1 MAWLK
6 KFIDYSR
13 DVKQYSK
20 LCTCPAHTEYQTAII
35 FHAAK
40 KLKLDLEILSRLS
53 SENQDPVAPG
63 GLNFTDLSDENK
75 KKIFEDLTSE
85 LCELDEKF
93 VSLAK
98 NLVILKYLMRS
109 FYHYG
114 NIKKFEV
121 DILYTPIS
129 KIYNANKAAI
139 NSG

>member
-1 MAWLK
+1 MGWLK
-6 KFIDYSR
+6 KFVDYS
-13 DVKQYSK
+13 KNIEKFSN

-35 FHAAK
+35 FHSAK
-40 KLKLDLEILSRLS
+40 KLKLDLEILSRLA
-53 SENQDPVAPG
+53 SENQDSQVPDG
-63 GLNFTDLSDENK
+63 IHFSGISNENK
-75 KKIFEDLTSE
+75 KKVFEDLTSE

-93 VSLAK
+93 ISIPK

-114 NIKKFEV
+114 DIKKFEV

-129 KIYNANKAAI
+129 KVYNANKATI

>member
-1 MAWLK
+1 MGWLK
-6 KFIDYSR
+6 KFVDYS
-13 DVKQYSK
+13 KNIEKFSN

-35 FHAAK
+35 FHSAK
-40 KLKLDLEILSRLS
+40 KLKLDIEILNRLT
-53 SENQDPVAPG
+53 SENQDPVAPA
-63 GLNFTDLSDENK
+63 GLNFADLDDVNK

-93 VSLAK
+93 VSSPK

-114 NIKKFEV
+114 NIKKFEL

-129 KIYNANKAAI
+129 KVYHTHKITI

>member
-1 MAWLK
+1 MGWLK
-6 KFIDYSR
+6 KFVDYS
-13 DVKQYSK
+13 KNIEKFSN

-35 FHAAK
+35 FHSAK
-40 KLKLDLEILSRLS
+40 KLKLDLEILSRLA
-53 SENQDPVAPG
+53 SENQDSQVPAG
-63 GLNFTDLSDENK
+63 IHFSSISNENK
-75 KKIFEDLTSE
+75 KKVFEDLTSE

-93 VSLAK
+93 INVPK

-114 NIKKFEV
+114 DIKKFEV

-129 KIYNANKAAI
+129 KVYNANKATI

>member
-13 DVKQYSK
+13 NISQYST
-20 LCTCPAHTEYQTAII
+20 LCICPAHTEYQTAII
-35 FHAAK
+35 FHSAK
-40 KLKLDLEILSRLS
+40 KLKLDIEILNRLT
-53 SENQDPVAPG
+53 SENQDPVAPA
-63 GLNFTDLSDENK
+63 GLNFADLDDVNK

-93 VSLAK
+93 VSSPK

-114 NIKKFEV
+114 DIKKFEV

-129 KIYNANKAAI
+129 KVYNANKATI

>member
-13 DVKQYSK
+13 NISQYST
-20 LCTCPAHTEYQTAII
+20 LCICPAHTEYQTAII
-35 FHAAK
+35 YHSAK
-40 KLKLDLEILSRLS
+40 KLKLDLEILSRLT
-53 SENQDPVAPG
+53 SENQNPIAPVG
-63 GLNFTDLSDENK
+63 INFSDLDDEDK
-75 KKIFEDLTSE
+75 KKVFEDLTSE

-93 VSLAK
+93 VSSAK
-98 NLVILKYLMRS
+98 NLIILKYLMRS

-114 NIKKFEV
+114 DIKKFEV

-129 KIYNANKAAI
+129 KVYNTNKAGI

>member
-6 KFIDYSR
+6 KFVDYSR
-13 DVKQYSK
+13 NISQYTT

-35 FHAAK
+35 LHSAK
-40 KLKLDLEILSRLS
+40 KLKLDLEILSRLA
-53 SENQDPVAPG
+53 SENQDSQVPDG
-63 GLNFTDLSDENK
+63 IHFSSISNENK
-75 KKIFEDLTSE
+75 KKVFEDLTSE

-93 VSLAK
+93 VSSAK
-98 NLVILKYLMRS
+98 NHEILKYLMRS

-114 NIKKFEV
+114 DIRKFEV

-129 KIYNANKAAI
+129 KVYHANKATI

>member
-1 MAWLK
+1 MGWLK
-6 KFIDYSR
+6 KFVDYS
-13 DVKQYSK
+13 KNIEK
-20 LCTCPAHTEYQTAII
+20 FFNLCTCPAHTEYQTAII
-35 FHAAK
+35 FHSAK
-40 KLKLDLEILSRLS
+40 KLKLDLEILSRLA
-53 SENQDPVAPG
+53 SENQDSQVPDG
-63 GLNFTDLSDENK
+63 IHFSSISNENK

-93 VSLAK
+93 ISIPK

-114 NIKKFEV
+114 DIKKFEV

-129 KIYNANKAAI
+129 KVYNANKATI

>member
-1 MAWLK
+1 MGWLK
-6 KFIDYSR
+6 KFVDYS
-13 DVKQYSK
+13 KNIEKFSN

-35 FHAAK
+35 FHSAK
-40 KLKLDLEILSRLS
+40 KLKLDLEILSRLA
-53 SENQDPVAPG
+53 SENQDTQVPDG
-63 GLNFTDLSDENK
+63 IHFSSISNENK
-75 KKIFEDLTSE
+75 KKVFEDLTSE

-93 VSLAK
+93 INVPK

-114 NIKKFEV
+114 DIKKFEV

-129 KIYNANKAAI
+129 KVYNANKATI

>member
-1 MAWLK
+1 MVWLK

-13 DVKQYSK
+13 DLSQYST
-20 LCTCPAHTEYQTAII
+20 LCSCPAHTEYQTAII
-35 FHAAK
+35 FHSAK
-40 KLKLDLEILSRLS
+40 KLKLDIEILNRLT
-53 SENQDPVAPG
+53 SENQDPVAPA
-63 GLNFTDLSDENK
+63 GLNFADLDDVNK

-93 VSLAK
+93 VSSPK

-114 NIKKFEV
+114 NIKKFEL

-129 KIYNANKAAI
+129 KVYHTHKITI

>member
-1 MAWLK
+1 MGWLK
-6 KFIDYSR
+6 KFVDYS
-13 DVKQYSK
+13 KNIEKFSN

-35 FHAAK
+35 FHSAK
-40 KLKLDLEILSRLS
+40 KLKLDLEILSRLA
-53 SENQDPVAPG
+53 SENQDSQVPDG
-63 GLNFTDLSDENK
+63 IHFSSISNENK
-75 KKIFEDLTSE
+75 KKVFEDLTSE

-93 VSLAK
+93 ISIPK

-114 NIKKFEV
+114 DIKKFEV

-129 KIYNANKAAI
+129 KVYNANKATI

>member
-13 DVKQYSK
+13 NISQYST
-20 LCTCPAHTEYQTAII
+20 LCTCPVHTEYQTAII
-35 FHAAK
+35 FHSAK
-40 KLKLDLEILSRLS
+40 KLKLDLEILSRLT
-53 SENQDPVAPG
+53 SENQDPIAPG
-63 GLNFTDLSDENK
+63 GLNFSDLDDENK
-75 KKIFEDLTSE
+75 KKVFEDLTSE

-93 VSLAK
+93 IRVPE
-98 NLVILKYLMRS
+98 NLVIIKYLMRS

-114 NIKKFEV
+114 DIKKFEV

-129 KIYNANKAAI
+129 KIYNANKEAI